1 MDRQRLHEILMELE
15 ERLSDVDLRRLKFLL
30 GNNVLQ
36 RTQHDPTLDSTLI
49 LMEFVSDSDTINE
62 QDIIPLLNAL
72 NKIERMDI
80 AQLLEGNFFFL
91 IELSLFFV

>member
-30 GNNVLQ
+30 GNNVLK
-36 RTQHDPTLDSTLI
+36 RIQHDPTLDSTPI

-62 QDIIPLLNAL
+62 QDVTPLLNAL
-72 NKIERMDI
+72 NKIERTDI
-80 AQLLEGNFFFL
+80 AQLLKGNFFFS